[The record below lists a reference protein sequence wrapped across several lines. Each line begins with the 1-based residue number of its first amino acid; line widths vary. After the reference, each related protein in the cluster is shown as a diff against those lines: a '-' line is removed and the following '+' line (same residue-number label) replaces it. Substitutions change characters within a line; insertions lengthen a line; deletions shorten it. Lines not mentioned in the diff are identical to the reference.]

1 VDKSLEETK
10 VLIVEDESIVALD
23 IKSAVLR
30 LGFQVSDT
38 VNNYFDAITSV
49 KENEPDI
56 ILMDINLKN
65 SKDGI
70 ETATDIKRIKNIPI
84 VYLTA
89 FCDDETLKR
98 AIQTNPHA
106 YLIKPFKREELK
118 STLYLVYFKIT
129 QKYAVVVDKTLLNL
143 GEDYYY
149 DENHKNIYYKDQIIK
164 LSQGEQELLF
174 LLVSAKGNV
183 VTFKAIE
190 EHIWQ
195 GQTISHSTL
204 RTLIYRLRTKL
215 EHKLIETIPS
225 IGCRLIVP

>member
-1 VDKSLEETK
+1 V
-10 VLIVEDESIVALD
+10 
-23 IKSAVLR
+23 
-30 LGFQVSDT
+30 
-38 VNNYFDAITSV
+38 
-49 KENEPDI
+49 
-56 ILMDINLKN
+56 LMDINLKN

-89 FCDDETLKR
+89 FCDDQTLKR
-98 AIQTNPHA
+98 AVRTNPHA

-118 STLYLVYFKIT
+118 STLYLVYFKIN
-129 QKYAVVVDKTLLNL
+129 QKYAVVIDKTLLNL

-149 DENHKNIYYKDQIIK
+149 DETHKNVYYKNQMIK
-164 LSQGEQELLF
+164 LSQSEQELLF
-174 LLVSAKGNV
+174 LIVSGKGNV
-183 VTFKAIE
+183 VTFKTIE

-215 EHKLIETIPS
+215 EHKLIETIPA
-225 IGCRLIVP
+225 IGCRLIIN